1 MEGLE
6 RSSCRH
12 PIVYA
17 QLDATTI
24 ALSVLAPHLELMIGD
39 LQMEVPEAS
48 PAAAIA
54 IVFGAIWLRT
64 ARNFSI
70 ANPFKGRYWRS

>member
-6 RSSCRH
+6 PSSCRH
-12 PIVYA
+12 PIAYA
-17 QLDATTI
+17 RLHATTI
-24 ALSVLAPHLELMIGD
+24 ALAVLAQHLELMIGD

-48 PAAAIA
+48 PAGAIA
-54 IVFGAIWLRT
+54 IVFGAIRLRT

-70 ANPFKGRYWRS
+70 ANPFKGRY